1 MKLRYVSIALALGLT
16 LAVAAPAS
24 AQQSPVEHLRGT
36 VTSVDGSALTL
47 RKLDGG
53 SVTVALP
60 QKLRVSGLAKASL
73 AGVKQGTYLGT
84 TAVPGPGGMLVAK
97 ELHLFP
103 ARMRGV
109 GEGHRPW
116 DLTPDSTMTNAN
128 VDLIVE
134 RVKGRILTLSYKGGM
149 QKILVPPDAPVVNI
163 VKATRDELKSG
174 AKVFVVARKGKG
186 GALSAVRVSIGKGGL
201 MPPM

>member
-1 MKLRYVSIALALGLT
+1 MGIHYVGSVLAVGLA

-24 AQQSPVEHLRGT
+24 AQRPPVEHIRGT
-36 VTSVDGSALTL
+36 VTAVDASALTV
-47 RKLDGG
+47 RKLQGG
-53 SVTVALP
+53 SVTIALP
-60 QKLRVSGLAKASL
+60 QKLRVSGLAKSSL
-73 AGVKQGTYLGT
+73 AGVKKGTYLGT

-103 ARMRGV
+103 DRMRGV

-116 DLTPDSTMTNAN
+116 DLTPDSTMTNAT
-128 VDLIVE
+128 VDIIVE
-134 RVKGRILTLSYKGGM
+134 QVKGRVLTLSYKGGM
-149 QKILVPPDAPVVNI
+149 KKVVVPPDAPVVNI
-163 VKATRDELKSG
+163 VKATRDELKPG
-174 AKVFVVARKGKG
+174 AKVFVVARKGQG

>member
-1 MKLRYVSIALALGLT
+1 MTVRTMGSVLAIGLA

-24 AQQSPVEHLRGT
+24 AQRPPVEHLRGT
-36 VTSVDGSALTL
+36 VTAVDGSALTL

-53 SVTVALP
+53 TATIALP
-60 QKLRVSGLAKASL
+60 QKLRVSGLAMSSL
-73 AGVKQGTYLGT
+73 ASVKKGTYLGT
-84 TAVPGPGGMLVAK
+84 TAVPGPGGLLIAK

-116 DLTPDSTMTNAN
+116 DLTPGSTMTNAN

-134 RVKGRILTLSYKGGM
+134 QVKGRVLTLSYKGGM
-149 QKILVPPDAPVVNI
+149 QKVLVPPDAPVVNI

-174 AKVFVVARKGKG
+174 AKVFVVARKGKD
-186 GALSAVRVSIGKGGL
+186 GALTAVRISIGKNGL